1 MNKKDKELVGAIY
14 KCSEIRYELL
24 KLELERERAARKR
37 LERLVLDYI
46 EKGCE
51 LDTATDDLLTEIV
64 GRIKKLEDRDAER

>member
-1 MNKKDKELVGAIY
+1 MNKKDKELVGAIH
-14 KCSEIRYELL
+14 KCSEMRYELL

-51 LDTATDDLLTEIV
+51 LDKATDNLFTEIV